1 MLFVFGEYLQ
11 SGGAGDPAPPL
22 SRQVF
27 DEGSEP
33 AFEGGLLFL
42 ALLFGLFL
50 ERRFAD
56 AAEEYLKRLKRIMP
70 VSVIEIPDEPEP
82 AQPSEK
88 LNEAVMRREG
98 EKMLSRIGQQ
108 DYVIAMCIDGKQF
121 ESPELANK
129 LQNLFTQGRSHI
141 TFLIGGSLGMHPDVL
156 KRANER
162 MSMSKMTFPHQLAR
176 VMLLEQ
182 LFRAA
187 KINAGERY
195 HK

>member
-1 MLFVFGEYLQ
+1 MAVTIICVGKL
-11 SGGAGDPAPPL
+11 
-22 SRQVF
+22 R
-27 DEGSEP
+27 
-33 AFEGGLLFL
+33 
-42 ALLFGLFL
+42 
-50 ERRFAD
+50 ERFFAD

-70 VSVIEIPDEPEP
+70 VSVIELPDEPEP

-88 LNEAVMRREG
+88 LNEAVMKREG
-98 EKMLSRIGQQ
+98 ETMLSRIGAQ
-108 DYVIAMCIDGKQF
+108 DHVIAMCIDGKQY
-121 ESPELANK
+121 ESTELAGK
-129 LQNLFTQGRSHI
+129 IQNLFTQGKSNL
-141 TFLIGGSLGMHPDVL
+141 TFLIGGSLGIHPDVL

>member
-1 MLFVFGEYLQ
+1 MPVNIICVGKLREKF
-11 SGGAGDPAPPL
+11 
-22 SRQVF
+22 
-27 DEGSEP
+27 
-33 AFEGGLLFL
+33 
-42 ALLFGLFL
+42 
-50 ERRFAD
+50 FAD

-70 VSVIEIPDEPEP
+70 VSVMEIPDEPEP
-82 AQPSEK
+82 AQPSDK

-121 ESPELANK
+121 ESPELAGK
-129 LQNLFTQGRSHI
+129 LQNLFTQGKSHI
-141 TFLIGGSLGMHPDVL
+141 TFLIGGSLGIHPDVL
-156 KRANER
+156 RRANER

>member
-1 MLFVFGEYLQ
+1 MAVSIICVGKLREKY
-11 SGGAGDPAPPL
+11 
-22 SRQVF
+22 
-27 DEGSEP
+27 
-33 AFEGGLLFL
+33 FL
-42 ALLFGLFL
+42 
-50 ERRFAD
+50 D

-70 VSVIEIPDEPEP
+70 VTVIELPDEPEP
-82 AQPSEK
+82 AQPSDK
-88 LNEAVMRREG
+88 LNEAVMKREG
-98 EKMLSRIGQQ
+98 EKILQKIGPQ
-108 DYVIAMCIDGKQF
+108 DHVIAMCIDGKQY
-121 ESPELANK
+121 ESTELAAK
-129 LQNLFTQGRSHI
+129 MSNLFTQGKSNI
-141 TFLIGGSLGMHPDVL
+141 TFLIGGSLGLHPDVL

>member
-1 MLFVFGEYLQ
+1 MAVTVICVGKLREKY
-11 SGGAGDPAPPL
+11 
-22 SRQVF
+22 
-27 DEGSEP
+27 
-33 AFEGGLLFL
+33 
-42 ALLFGLFL
+42 
-50 ERRFAD
+50 FAD

-70 VSVIEIPDEPEP
+70 VTVVELPDEPEP
-82 AQPSEK
+82 AQPSDK
-88 LNEAVMRREG
+88 LNEAVMKREG
-98 EKMLSRIGQQ
+98 ERILQKIGPQ
-108 DYVIAMCIDGKQF
+108 DHVIAMCIDGKQH
-121 ESPELANK
+121 ESTELARK
-129 LQNLFTQGRSHI
+129 MSDLFTQGKSHV
-141 TFLIGGSLGMHPDVL
+141 TFLIGGSLGLHPDVL

>member
-1 MLFVFGEYLQ
+1 MAVTVICVGKL
-11 SGGAGDPAPPL
+11 
-22 SRQVF
+22 R
-27 DEGSEP
+27 
-33 AFEGGLLFL
+33 
-42 ALLFGLFL
+42 
-50 ERRFAD
+50 ERFFAD

-70 VSVIEIPDEPEP
+70 VSVIELPDEPEP

-88 LNEAVMRREG
+88 LNEAVMKREG
-98 EKMLSRIGQQ
+98 EKMLARIGAQ
-108 DYVIAMCIDGKQF
+108 DHVIAMCIDGKQY
-121 ESPELANK
+121 ESTELAGK
-129 LQNLFTQGRSHI
+129 IQNLFTQGKSNI
-141 TFLIGGSLGMHPDVL
+141 TFLIGGSLGIHPDVL
-156 KRANER
+156 RRANER

>member
-1 MLFVFGEYLQ
+1 MPVTIICVGKLREKF
-11 SGGAGDPAPPL
+11 
-22 SRQVF
+22 
-27 DEGSEP
+27 
-33 AFEGGLLFL
+33 
-42 ALLFGLFL
+42 
-50 ERRFAD
+50 FAD

>member
-1 MLFVFGEYLQ
+1 MAVTIICVGKLREKF
-11 SGGAGDPAPPL
+11 
-22 SRQVF
+22 
-27 DEGSEP
+27 
-33 AFEGGLLFL
+33 
-42 ALLFGLFL
+42 
-50 ERRFAD
+50 FAD

-70 VSVIEIPDEPEP
+70 VTVIEIPDEPEP

-88 LNEAVMRREG
+88 LNEAVMKREG
-98 EKMLSRIGQQ
+98 EKMLARIGAQ
-108 DYVIAMCIDGKQF
+108 DHVIAMCIDGKQY
-121 ESPELANK
+121 ESTELARK
-129 LQNLFTQGRSHI
+129 IQTLFTQGKSNL
-141 TFLIGGSLGMHPDVL
+141 TFLIGGSLGIHPDVL

>member
-1 MLFVFGEYLQ
+1 MAVTIICVGKL
-11 SGGAGDPAPPL
+11 
-22 SRQVF
+22 R
-27 DEGSEP
+27 
-33 AFEGGLLFL
+33 
-42 ALLFGLFL
+42 
-50 ERRFAD
+50 ERCFAD

-70 VSVIEIPDEPEP
+70 VSVIELPDEPEP

-88 LNEAVMRREG
+88 LNEAVMKREG
-98 EKMLSRIGQQ
+98 EKMLSRIGAQ
-108 DYVIAMCIDGKQF
+108 DHVIAMCIDGKQY
-121 ESPELANK
+121 ESTELAGK
-129 LQNLFTQGRSHI
+129 IQNLFTQGKSNL
-141 TFLIGGSLGMHPDVL
+141 TFLIGGSLGIHPDVL

>member
-1 MLFVFGEYLQ
+1 
-11 SGGAGDPAPPL
+11 
-22 SRQVF
+22 
-27 DEGSEP
+27 
-33 AFEGGLLFL
+33 
-42 ALLFGLFL
+42 
-50 ERRFAD
+50 
-56 AAEEYLKRLKRIMP
+56 
-70 VSVIEIPDEPEP
+70 
-82 AQPSEK
+82 
-88 LNEAVMRREG
+88 MRREG

>member
-1 MLFVFGEYLQ
+1 MAVTVICVGKLREKY
-11 SGGAGDPAPPL
+11 
-22 SRQVF
+22 
-27 DEGSEP
+27 
-33 AFEGGLLFL
+33 
-42 ALLFGLFL
+42 
-50 ERRFAD
+50 FAD

-70 VSVIEIPDEPEP
+70 VTVVELPDEPEP
-82 AQPSEK
+82 AQPSDK
-88 LNEAVMRREG
+88 LNEAVMKREG
-98 EKMLSRIGQQ
+98 ERILQKIGPQ
-108 DYVIAMCIDGKQF
+108 DHVIAMCIAGKQY
-121 ESPELANK
+121 ESTELARK
-129 LQNLFTQGRSHI
+129 MSDLFTQGKSHV
-141 TFLIGGSLGMHPDVL
+141 TFLIGGSLGLHPDVL

>member
-1 MLFVFGEYLQ
+1 MPVRIICVGKLREKF
-11 SGGAGDPAPPL
+11 
-22 SRQVF
+22 
-27 DEGSEP
+27 
-33 AFEGGLLFL
+33 
-42 ALLFGLFL
+42 
-50 ERRFAD
+50 FAD
-56 AAEEYLKRLKRIMP
+56 AAEEYLKRLRRIMP
-70 VSVIEIPDEPEP
+70 VEVVEIPDEPEP

-98 EKMLSRIGQQ
+98 EKMLARIGQQ

-121 ESPELANK
+121 ESPELARK
-129 LQNLFTQGRSHI
+129 LQGLFTQGRSHI
-141 TFLIGGSLGMHPDVL
+141 TFLIGGSLGIHPDVL
-156 KRANER
+156 KRADER